1 MNEVNKT
8 LYIPLFGKSYVS
20 EKGIILSDKMAEN
33 IWQKAGFKLK
43 GKSKSKWLAYYMG
56 MRARVFDD
64 WLGDK
69 ITENPCCVVIHLGC
83 GLDSRVMRVK
93 QDSALWYDVDFP
105 DVIAERRKFYRE
117 DEKYKMLPYDI
128 RKKEWLDSVEKST
141 SAVVVMEGIS
151 MYLDPYELSAVLSM
165 LCSRFEK
172 LSILMDCYTTFAA
185 KASKIKNPINDVG
198 VTKVYGMD
206 DPLSLE
212 KSGISF
218 VKEWD
223 MTPGYLIDELLGME
237 KSIFSKVYGG
247 KMSRKLYKLYEYTK

>member
-8 LYIPLFGKSYVS
+8 LYIPLYGKSYVS
-20 EKGIILSDKMAEN
+20 QKGIILKDATAEG
-33 IWQKAGFKLK
+33 IWQKEGFKLK

-117 DEKYKMLPYDI
+117 DEKYKMISSDI
-128 RKKEWLDSVEKST
+128 RQKAWLDSVEKAK
-141 SAVVVMEGIS
+141 SAIVVMEGVS
-151 MYLDPYELSAVLSM
+151 MYLAPDELLAVISM
-165 LCSRFEK
+165 LCSRFEG
-172 LSILMDCYTTFAA
+172 LSIMMDCYTSFAA
-185 KASKIKNPINDVG
+185 KASKFKNPINDVG

-206 DPLSLE
+206 DPLTLE

-218 VKEWD
+218 VKEWG
-223 MTPGYLIDELLGME
+223 MTPVHLIDELLGME